1 MLRESCPGL
10 GLDNSCGT
18 GLGAASPS
26 PSSSFP
32 TLVPR
37 LEGTFSQARPGAWAV
52 SSCQQTPSFFASRP
66 RKHLLENLR
75 GKFNERDEDALL
87 RRDPVLGTQALGWRG
102 SEIQDR
108 VGKLPNTWLGED
120 QDRPRWPHDQ
130 ATLLQWTGI
139 IRNYKLSLPS
149 GQPQSQ
155 IHQWEPPFPSPMVAF
170 PLLVGGEWEPAA
182 RTCPLPP
189 VQDAPQAPGRIKVF
203 LPLSKVRDGWDKFS
217 AHGPKNLNCEAIVS
231 STPRFSHLPHRLS

>member
-1 MLRESCPGL
+1 MEQGWVLLHQALPAVSLLWCPGL
-10 GLDNSCGT
+10 R
-18 GLGAASPS
+18 AH
-26 PSSSFP
+26 FP
-32 TLVPR
+32 RHVLV
-37 LEGTFSQARPGAWAV
+37 WAV
-52 SSCQQTPSFFASRP
+52 SCCQQTPSFFASRP

-139 IRNYKLSLPS
+139 IRNYKLRLPS
-149 GQPQSQ
+149 GQPQSR
-155 IHQWEPPFPSPMVAF
+155 IHQWEPPFPSPM
-170 PLLVGGEWEPAA
+170 GGFSTAS
-182 RTCPLPP
+182 
-189 VQDAPQAPGRIKVF
+189 GRGMGT
-203 LPLSKVRDGWDKFS
+203 S
-217 AHGPKNLNCEAIVS
+217 C
-231 STPRFSHLPHRLS
+231 